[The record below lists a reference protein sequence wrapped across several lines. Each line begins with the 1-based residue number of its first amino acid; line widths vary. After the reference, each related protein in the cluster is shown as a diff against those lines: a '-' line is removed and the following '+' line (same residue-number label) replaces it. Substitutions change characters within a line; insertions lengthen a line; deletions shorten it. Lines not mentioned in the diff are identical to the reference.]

1 MTAVSIQEDRFYID
15 GEVTYPGQVFGDDP
29 IEGLLLNSRMIQA
42 TYDDMNPKTVGR
54 WAYPDTGKWD
64 AERNV
69 TEFIDALPV
78 YRDHGV
84 LGLTLNFQ
92 GGSPEGYSKEQPWN
106 NAGYSAEGDILPAY
120 ADRMKRV
127 IDRMDALGMVAILG
141 CFYFGQDQR
150 LKDEPAVIRAVDN
163 TIDWVFESGY
173 ENVVIE
179 INNECNVAKYDHD
192 ILKPDRIHELIDRAK
207 AATHDGRRLLVSTS
221 YGGGFIPLENVV
233 RSGDFLLVHG
243 NGVSDPDVIA
253 HMVDKT
259 RQVAGYTRKPILF
272 NEDDHFE
279 FDKPW
284 NNFVAAVSRY
294 ASWGYFDPGESN
306 YVDGYQSPPVNW
318 GLTTDTKT
326 GFFELAKEMTGF

>member
-1 MTAVSIQEDRFYID
+1 MTAVSIEADRFYID
-15 GEVTYPGQVFGDDP
+15 GEVTYPGQMFGDYP

-42 TYDDMNPKTVGR
+42 TFDDTNPETAGR
-54 WAYPDTGKWD
+54 WAYPETGKWD

-106 NAGYSAEGDILPAY
+106 NAGYSAESDILPAY

-163 TIDWVFESGY
+163 TIDWVFENGY
-173 ENVVIE
+173 ENVIIE

-192 ILKPDRIHELIDRAK
+192 ILKPDRVHELINRAK
-207 AATHDGRRLLVSTS
+207 AVTHDGRRLLVSTS
-221 YGGGFIPLENVV
+221 YGGGFVPLENVV

-243 NGVSDPDVIA
+243 NGVTDPDVIA

-259 RQVAGYTRKPILF
+259 RKVAGYTPKPILF
-272 NEDDHFE
+272 NEDDHFD
-279 FDKPW
+279 FDKPL
-284 NNFVAAVSRY
+284 NNCVAAVSRY
-294 ASWGYFDPGESN
+294 ASWGYFDPGKSN
-306 YVDGYQSPPVNW
+306 YKDGYQSPPMNW
-318 GLTTDTKT
+318 GLTTDIKK